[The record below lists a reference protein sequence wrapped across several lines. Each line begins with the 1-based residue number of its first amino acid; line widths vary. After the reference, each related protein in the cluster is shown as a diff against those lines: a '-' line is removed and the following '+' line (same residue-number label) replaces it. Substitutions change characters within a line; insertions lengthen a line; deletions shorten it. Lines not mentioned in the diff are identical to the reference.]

1 MSLLEPSPLI
11 PGATD
16 RGNDLRVEHGKQR
29 SIDAWMWPLDGRV
42 QHYAWGSHTALA
54 RLQGRPYPTEAPE
67 AELWF
72 GAHETAPSAVHGP
85 AGPQALDAAI
95 ARAPQRLLGEV
106 TAARFGGRM
115 PFLLKVLA
123 AARPLSLQVHP
134 DLPQAI
140 HGYALEERAAIP
152 RDAPQRCFRDAWPKP
167 ELLRAC
173 TPFAA
178 LCGFRDPART
188 RALLEVLELPGT
200 AWIDRELAEGRRSAL
215 PGITEGLL
223 RLPATERRQL
233 LASLRA
239 VTDSELSRPHAWA
252 ATRRWLRRLA
262 TNDPDDPGVLVA
274 LLLELIELA
283 PGEALSVPP
292 GTPHAYLEG
301 VGVEI
306 LAASDNVLRG
316 GMTGKHV
323 DVARFVGLLDA
334 TGHAGPPRAGRVPR
348 RTVHPGHH
356 RYLGATP
363 YFQLDECTA
372 DAEVHRLERTGA
384 TIVLCLDGDLRL
396 TEQNRELGL
405 QPGQAAFLAGGGPPV
420 TLRCTGTA
428 MVAGPGPQ
436 RR

>member
-1 MSLLEPSPLI
+1 MSLLEPPPLVA
-11 PGATD
+11 ATT
-16 RGNDLRVEHGKQR
+16 DLRTSHSGQG
-29 SIDAWMWPLDGRV
+29 SAGGWIWPLDGRV

-54 RLQGRPYPTEAPE
+54 TLQGRPHPTEAPE

-72 GAHETAPSAVHGP
+72 GAHETSPSTVHGP
-85 AGPQALDAAI
+85 AGPQALDAVI
-95 ARAPQRLLGEV
+95 AGAPHRLLGGV

-140 HGYALEERAAIP
+140 HGYAAEERAAIP

-188 RALLEVLELPGT
+188 RALLEVLGLPGT
-200 AWIDRELAEGRRSAL
+200 AWIGRELADGRRSLL
-215 PGITEGLL
+215 PGIAERLL
-223 RLPATERRQL
+223 RLAATERRQL
-233 LASLRA
+233 LGSLRA
-239 VTDSELSRPHAWA
+239 VTDSELSRPQEWA

-274 LLLELIELA
+274 LLLDLVELA

-306 LAASDNVLRG
+306 MAASDNVLRG
-316 GMTGKHV
+316 GMTSKFV
-323 DVARFVGLLDA
+323 DVERFVRLLDA
-334 TGHAGPPRAGRVPR
+334 TGHAGPPRAGRVMR
-348 RTVHPGHH
+348 HTVDTGHY
-356 RYLGATP
+356 RYLSATP
-363 YFQLDECTA
+363 YFQLDEYTA
-372 DAEVHRLERTGA
+372 DGQVHRLERTGA
-384 TIVLCLDGDLRL
+384 TIVLCLEGDLLL
-396 TEQNRELGL
+396 TEQDRALGL

-428 MVAGPGPQ
+428 IVAGPGPH